1 MKKLLLAAA
10 LVLFSWGANAQET
23 MVKVTGPVTS
33 GAVKGLKSVKLAD
46 RISADAQARTATR
59 AAAKAPAGTAAD
71 YLVYD
76 DEAVYGFIE
85 DNSQLLFPRMRQMS
99 LIFGDGGKVYIPN
112 FFLTSLLGSETY
124 VEGTLDASGNI
135 VIEPGQPIG
144 TVSQGGY
151 TYNFSLYK
159 VDATTGQ
166 MSNDPITLMLDPEP
180 KTYVLPENEFI
191 GAFMEQGGQTQLYTF
206 MMNLQLT
213 DKAELTSMVSSEKY
227 DYTYDEMTDAE
238 YLGQKS
244 TVDAWVGE
252 DGYMVS
258 TSLMPVY
265 EDAMFNL
272 VKTEGASIA
281 FPSGLVVSD
290 DIVGYAIQFADGGM
304 YTANSATFTYNAATG
319 AYELPADYAVGGLFY
334 MADETGTDQ
343 LYINCYYSNASLK
356 LVGGGTGISA
366 VETADKGAAVATEY
380 YDLSGRRVSAAAQGV
395 SIKVEKYAD
404 GTSKAVKV
412 VK

>member
-1 MKKLLLAAA
+1 M
-10 LVLFSWGANAQET
+10 LFSWGANAQET
-23 MVKVTGPVTS
+23 MVKVTGPVTT
-33 GAVKGLKSVKLAD
+33 GAVKGMKSVKVAD
-46 RISADAQARTATR
+46 RVSAGAQARTAAR
-59 AAAKAPAGTAAD
+59 AAAKAPAGTAAS
-71 YLVYD
+71 YWVYD
-76 DEAVYGFIE
+76 DEAVYGFY
-85 DNSQLLFPRMRQMS
+85 DNEGYQLMFPRMRQME
-99 LIFGDGGKVYIPN
+99 LVFGDDGKVYVPN
-112 FFLTSLLGSETY
+112 FILTSLLGSETY
-124 VEGTLDASGNI
+124 IEGALDASGNI
-135 VIEPGQPIG
+135 VIESGQLIG
-144 TVSQGGY
+144 SVSQSGS
-151 TYNFSLYK
+151 TFNFYIYK
-159 VDATTGQ
+159 IDPMTGAQ
-166 MSNDPITLMLDPEP
+166 SSGPITLTLDPDP
-180 KTYVLPENEFI
+180 KTYYLPENEFV
-191 GAFMEQGGQTQLYTF
+191 GAFIEQGGQTQLYTY

-213 DKAELTSMVSSEKY
+213 DKAEITAAGLTNVKY
-227 DYTYDEMTDAE
+227 DYSYDELTDAE
-238 YLGQKS
+238 YPGKKG
-244 TVDAWVGE
+244 TVETWQDGE
-252 DGYMVS
+252 GNMV
-258 TSLMPVY
+258 TTTIMPVY

-334 MADETGTDQ
+334 MADKTGTDQ

-380 YDLSGRRVSAAAQGV
+380 YDLSGRRVSATAQGV